1 MVPSGKVSACAT
13 GTVDEDD
20 AMVRM
25 VGEAVHH
32 RVERMREVVDVETTS
47 TRMLPH
53 VDEAEQG
60 VG

>member
-1 MVPSGKVSACAT
+1 
-13 GTVDEDD
+13 
-20 AMVRM
+20 
-25 VGEAVHH
+25 
-32 RVERMREVVDVETTS
+32 MREVVDVETTS